1 MLYIY
6 IFFFFSFSPL
16 SVFFFL
22 SLLPL
27 PLFCVISTLHL
38 SLVSLCVRATT
49 RITQR
54 RFPPSPPAPPSPA
67 CVYSIWLSADLH
79 LYLYIHNLLSIFFFL
94 CSQDQDLLRL
104 FTRYFRFFF
113 FFPLDL
119 HHTRSFH
126 FSLCVLTRIHE

>member
-1 MLYIY
+1 MIIIRFRKVCYIY
-6 IFFFFSFSPL
+6 IYF
-16 SVFFFL
+16 FFFL
-22 SLLPL
+22 SLHCPFFFFIYLLPL
-27 PLFCVISTLHL
+27 PILCVISNQHL
-38 SLVSLCVRATT
+38 SLVYLCVRATT

-113 FFPLDL
+113 FFS
-119 HHTRSFH
+119 TRFTSYA
-126 FSLCVLTRIHE
+126 